1 MWYTILTDAKTKRRR
16 LAGADAMLSDLHRSM
31 EALRGVNRKSLA
43 WLLEQY
49 HASRDFKDLA
59 ESTQKA
65 YEVQRQVALK
75 QPTKLGLLFGELDH
89 ARLETVHFQRLVAGL
104 ANAGTPTK
112 ANQVMRHLKLVYSWG
127 LRQGHCKSN
136 PVKGVKAA
144 KESKLRRLP
153 DPEVMK
159 RLLELAAAGGQL
171 MPHSLGGASP
181 YLWAGGDIAYLCR
194 LRGIEVITLT
204 DESAGPAGLR
214 TNRRKGSRDNI
225 VAWTPRLRAAW
236 DCLIEQRKEIW
247 EAKSIPIP
255 MKAKSRPLVVGE
267 DGAALGKSSLD
278 SAWQRLIHRAIENKV
293 ITAEERFGLHDL
305 KRKGIT
311 DTDGTRADK
320 QEASGHK
327 SAAMMDVYD
336 LSVPIVQPSVKG

>member
-1 MWYTILTDAKTKRRR
+1 
-16 LAGADAMLSDLHRSM
+16 M

-75 QPTKLGLLFGELDH
+75 QPTKLDPLFGELDH